1 MHTPSSANAI
11 SEQFEVGVP
20 GSTATSVPAIL
31 SQPALWSWM
40 SDAGWEQSRLNST
53 EVVTV
58 NWFKLFTDSATSRLT
73 ASPFTALR
81 SS

>member
-1 MHTPSSANAI
+1 MHTPFAANAI

-20 GSTATSVPAIL
+20 GSIAISALAVL
-31 SQPALWSWM
+31 SQPAFWSRM
-40 SDAGWEQSRLNST
+40 SDAGWEQSRLYST

-58 NWFKLFTDSATSRLT
+58 NCFELLTGAATSRLT
-73 ASPFTALR
+73 ASPFRALR